1 MVVNLIVVD
10 ANFVLLPFQFKIDY
24 LYEIT
29 ASLEG
34 KTTFLVYKQILNE
47 LEAKKLREPNA
58 TKFHMD
64 LKSGLLYLEK
74 NNDKF
79 NILYKQ
85 KIKLKEDTTDSF
97 LLKICQGLKKKNK
110 KVYLA
115 SNDADLRR
123 EARKSGTEVGGNILY
138 QRSRSDGSL
147 DTPNTSPQDPL
158 TEEERQR
165 IVLGLPAN
173 DDRRYD

>member
-1 MVVNLIVVD
+1 MVENLIVVD

-24 LYEIT
+24 LCEIT

-34 KTTFLVYKQILNE
+34 KTIFIVYKQIRDE

-58 TKFHMD
+58 TKFHMN

-79 NILYKQ
+79 NILYRQ
-85 KIKLKEDTTDSF
+85 SIKSKEETTDDF
-97 LLKICQGLKKKNK
+97 LLKTCQELKGKNK

-115 SNDADLRR
+115 SNDAELRR
-123 EARKSGTEVGGNILY
+123 KARKIGISTIFL
-138 QRSRSDGSL
+138 
-147 DTPNTSPQDPL
+147 
-158 TEEERQR
+158 RQKKY
-165 IVLGLPAN
+165 LSF
-173 DDRRYD
+173 D

>member
-1 MVVNLIVVD
+1 MVENLIVVD

-34 KTTFLVYKQILNE
+34 KTIFIVYKQIRDE

-58 TKFHMD
+58 TKFHMN

-79 NILYKQ
+79 NILHRQ
-85 KIKLKEDTTDSF
+85 SIKSKEETTDDF
-97 LLKICQGLKKKNK
+97 LLKTCQELKGKNK

-115 SNDADLRR
+115 SNDAELRR
-123 EARKSGTEVGGNILY
+123 KARKTGISTIFL
-138 QRSRSDGSL
+138 
-147 DTPNTSPQDPL
+147 
-158 TEEERQR
+158 RQKKY
-165 IVLGLPAN
+165 LSF
-173 DDRRYD
+173 D

>member
-1 MVVNLIVVD
+1 MVENLIVVD

-34 KTTFLVYKQILNE
+34 KTIFIVYKQILDE

-58 TKFHMD
+58 TKFHMN

-79 NILYKQ
+79 NILYRQ
-85 KIKLKEDTTDSF
+85 RIKSKEETTDSF
-97 LLKICQGLKKKNK
+97 LLKICQELKEKNK
-110 KVYLA
+110 KLYLA
-115 SNDADLRR
+115 SNDTELRR
-123 EARKSGTEVGGNILY
+123 KARKIGI
-138 QRSRSDGSL
+138 
-147 DTPNTSPQDPL
+147 NTIFL
-158 TEEERQR
+158 RQKKY
-165 IVLGLPAN
+165 LSF
-173 DDRRYD
+173 D

>member
-1 MVVNLIVVD
+1 MVENLIVVD

-34 KTTFLVYKQILNE
+34 KTIFIVYKQILDE

-58 TKFHMD
+58 TKFHMN

-79 NILYKQ
+79 NILYRQ
-85 KIKLKEDTTDSF
+85 SIKSKEETTDDF
-97 LLKICQGLKKKNK
+97 LLKTCQELKGKNK

-115 SNDADLRR
+115 SNDAELRR
-123 EARKSGTEVGGNILY
+123 KARKTGISTIFL
-138 QRSRSDGSL
+138 
-147 DTPNTSPQDPL
+147 
-158 TEEERQR
+158 RQKKY
-165 IVLGLPAN
+165 LSF
-173 DDRRYD
+173 D

>member
-1 MVVNLIVVD
+1 MVENLIVVD

-34 KTTFLVYKQILNE
+34 KTIFIVYKQIRDE

-58 TKFHMD
+58 TKFHMN

-79 NILYKQ
+79 NILYRQ
-85 KIKLKEDTTDSF
+85 TIKSKEETTDDF
-97 LLKICQGLKKKNK
+97 LLKTCQELKGKNK

-115 SNDADLRR
+115 SNDAELRR
-123 EARKSGTEVGGNILY
+123 KARKTGISTIFL
-138 QRSRSDGSL
+138 
-147 DTPNTSPQDPL
+147 
-158 TEEERQR
+158 RQKKY
-165 IVLGLPAN
+165 LSF
-173 DDRRYD
+173 D

>member
-1 MVVNLIVVD
+1 MVENLIVVD

-34 KTTFLVYKQILNE
+34 KTIFIVYKQIRDE

-58 TKFHMD
+58 TKFHMN

-79 NILYKQ
+79 NILYRQ
-85 KIKLKEDTTDSF
+85 SIKSKEETTDDF
-97 LLKICQGLKKKNK
+97 LLKTCQELKGKNK

-115 SNDADLRR
+115 SNDAELRR
-123 EARKSGTEVGGNILY
+123 KARKTGISTIFL
-138 QRSRSDGSL
+138 
-147 DTPNTSPQDPL
+147 
-158 TEEERQR
+158 RQKKY
-165 IVLGLPAN
+165 LSF
-173 DDRRYD
+173 D

>member
-1 MVVNLIVVD
+1 MVENLIVVD

-34 KTTFLVYKQILNE
+34 KTIFIVYKQIRDE

-58 TKFHMD
+58 TKFHMN

-79 NILYKQ
+79 NILYRQ
-85 KIKLKEDTTDSF
+85 RIKSKEETTDDF
-97 LLKICQGLKKKNK
+97 LLKTCQELKGKNK

-115 SNDADLRR
+115 SNDAELRR
-123 EARKSGTEVGGNILY
+123 KARKTGISTIFL
-138 QRSRSDGSL
+138 
-147 DTPNTSPQDPL
+147 
-158 TEEERQR
+158 RQKKY
-165 IVLGLPAN
+165 LSF
-173 DDRRYD
+173 D

>member
-1 MVVNLIVVD
+1 MVENLIVVD

-34 KTTFLVYKQILNE
+34 KTIFIVYKQILDE

-58 TKFHMD
+58 TKFHMN

-79 NILYKQ
+79 NILYRLS
-85 KIKLKEDTTDSF
+85 IKSKEETTDQF
-97 LLKICQGLKKKNK
+97 LLKTCQELKGKNE

-115 SNDADLRR
+115 SNDAELRR
-123 EARKSGTEVGGNILY
+123 KAKKTGISTIFL
-138 QRSRSDGSL
+138 
-147 DTPNTSPQDPL
+147 
-158 TEEERQR
+158 RQKKY
-165 IVLGLPAN
+165 LSF
-173 DDRRYD
+173 D

>member
-1 MVVNLIVVD
+1 MVENLIVVD

-34 KTTFLVYKQILNE
+34 KTIFIVYKQIRNE

-58 TKFHMD
+58 TKFHMN

-79 NILYKQ
+79 NILYRQ
-85 KIKLKEDTTDSF
+85 SIKSKEETTDDF
-97 LLKICQGLKKKNK
+97 LLKTCQELKGKNK

-115 SNDADLRR
+115 SNDAELRR
-123 EARKSGTEVGGNILY
+123 KARKIGISTIFL
-138 QRSRSDGSL
+138 
-147 DTPNTSPQDPL
+147 
-158 TEEERQR
+158 RQKKY
-165 IVLGLPAN
+165 LSF
-173 DDRRYD
+173 D

>member
-1 MVVNLIVVD
+1 MVANFIVID

-34 KTTFLVYKQILNE
+34 NTIFIVYKQIFDE
-47 LEAKKLREPNA
+47 LEAKKFREPNA
-58 TKFHMD
+58 TKYHMN
-64 LKSGLLYLEK
+64 LKSGLSYLEK

-85 KIKLKEDTTDSF
+85 NIKSKEETTDNF
-97 LLKICQGLKKKNK
+97 LLKSCQELKEKNK

-115 SNDADLRR
+115 SNDTELRR
-123 EARKSGTEVGGNILY
+123 KARKIGI
-138 QRSRSDGSL
+138 
-147 DTPNTSPQDPL
+147 NTIFL
-158 TEEERQR
+158 RQKKY
-165 IVLGLPAN
+165 LSF
-173 DDRRYD
+173 D

>member
-1 MVVNLIVVD
+1 MVENLIVVD

-34 KTTFLVYKQILNE
+34 KTIFIVYKQILDE

-58 TKFHMD
+58 TKFHMN

-79 NILYKQ
+79 KILYRQ
-85 KIKLKEDTTDSF
+85 SIKSEEETTDNF
-97 LLKICQGLKKKNK
+97 LLKTCQELKEKNK

-115 SNDADLRR
+115 SNDAELRR
-123 EARKSGTEVGGNILY
+123 KARKIGIITIFL
-138 QRSRSDGSL
+138 
-147 DTPNTSPQDPL
+147 
-158 TEEERQR
+158 RQKKY
-165 IVLGLPAN
+165 LSF
-173 DDRRYD
+173 D

>member
-1 MVVNLIVVD
+1 MVENLIVVD

-34 KTTFLVYKQILNE
+34 KTIFIVYKQILDE

-58 TKFHMD
+58 TKFHMN

-79 NILYKQ
+79 NILYRQ
-85 KIKLKEDTTDSF
+85 SIKSKEETTDDF
-97 LLKICQGLKKKNK
+97 LLKTCQELKGKNK

-115 SNDADLRR
+115 SNDSELRR
-123 EARKSGTEVGGNILY
+123 KARKTGISTIFL
-138 QRSRSDGSL
+138 
-147 DTPNTSPQDPL
+147 
-158 TEEERQR
+158 RQKKY
-165 IVLGLPAN
+165 LSF
-173 DDRRYD
+173 D

>member
-1 MVVNLIVVD
+1 MVENLIVVD

-34 KTTFLVYKQILNE
+34 KTIFIVYKQIRDE

-58 TKFHMD
+58 TKFHMN

-79 NILYKQ
+79 NILYRQ
-85 KIKLKEDTTDSF
+85 SIKSKEETTDDF
-97 LLKICQGLKKKNK
+97 LLKTCQELKGKNK

-115 SNDADLRR
+115 SNDAELRR
-123 EARKSGTEVGGNILY
+123 KARKIGISTIFL
-138 QRSRSDGSL
+138 
-147 DTPNTSPQDPL
+147 
-158 TEEERQR
+158 RQKKY
-165 IVLGLPAN
+165 LSF
-173 DDRRYD
+173 D

>member
-1 MVVNLIVVD
+1 MLENYIIID

-24 LYEIT
+24 LTEIT

-34 KTTFLVYKQILNE
+34 ITQFFIYEQILNE

-58 TKFHMD
+58 TKFRMN

-74 NNDKF
+74 NKANY
-79 NILYKQ
+79 NIQYK
-85 KIKLKEDTTDSF
+85 KSIKSPEETTDSF
-97 LLKICQGLKKKNK
+97 LLKICQDLKNENK

-123 EARKSGTEVGGNILY
+123 KARRIGI
-138 QRSRSDGSL
+138 
-147 DTPNTSPQDPL
+147 NTIFL
-158 TEEERQR
+158 RQKKY
-165 IVLGLPAN
+165 ISF
-173 DDRRYD
+173 D

>member
-1 MVVNLIVVD
+1 MVENLIVVD

-34 KTTFLVYKQILNE
+34 KTIFIVYKQILDE

-58 TKFHMD
+58 TKFHMN

-79 NILYKQ
+79 NILYRQ
-85 KIKLKEDTTDSF
+85 RIKSKEETTDSF
-97 LLKICQGLKKKNK
+97 ILKICQELKEKNK
-110 KVYLA
+110 KLYLA
-115 SNDADLRR
+115 SNDTELRR
-123 EARKSGTEVGGNILY
+123 KARKIGI
-138 QRSRSDGSL
+138 
-147 DTPNTSPQDPL
+147 NTIFL
-158 TEEERQR
+158 RQKKY
-165 IVLGLPAN
+165 LSF
-173 DDRRYD
+173 D